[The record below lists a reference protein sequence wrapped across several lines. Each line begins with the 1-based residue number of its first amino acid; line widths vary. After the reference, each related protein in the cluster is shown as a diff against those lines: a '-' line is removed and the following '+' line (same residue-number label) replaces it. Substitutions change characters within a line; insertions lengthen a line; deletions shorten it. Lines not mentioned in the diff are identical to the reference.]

1 MITYSCF
8 FVGPIDDD
16 EEPSCFKEIQRFKA
30 LAEAM
35 DEETVRNETWDVVPK
50 PKEVYSV
57 SCKWVY
63 KIFYLKKK

>member
-1 MITYSCF
+1 
-8 FVGPIDDD
+8 
-16 EEPSCFKEIQRFKA
+16 
-30 LAEAM
+30 M

-63 KIFYLKKK
+63 KIFYLKKKLT